1 MLNFVA
7 KPLFLM
13 VALIV
18 LMPTVQAASCGSG
31 SARAVVDSLMNMD
44 AARAEWSIDSWATQ
58 EGDNPLLDFY
68 RAMTVMVTAFNN
80 DAVGAAKRPYEDKA
94 LKLLKRAIKHAQ
106 RKIDNGSDDPQIR
119 YALGASQAYKAG
131 IHQARGQ
138 KFKAYDLGYA
148 GRETLRQLIEDYPDM
163 EDAYLPLG
171 LYEYFLG
178 SSSETKGLGAKM
190 MDLSGDRQ
198 LGLEYLER
206 AVQFAPEV
214 APEAARVLL
223 METGLEESEMCRY
236 RELADEMHT
245 TYPTNN
251 LFAMNARIIA
261 LQCRLAERE
270 NGYVAP
276 TAGIYLNRG
285 CRE

>member
-106 RKIDNGSDDPQIR
+106 RKIDLS
-119 YALGASQAYKAG
+119 L
-131 IHQARGQ
+131 IH
-138 KFKAYDLGYA
+138 
-148 GRETLRQLIEDYPDM
+148 I
-163 EDAYLPLG
+163 
-171 LYEYFLG
+171 
-178 SSSETKGLGAKM
+178 SSPR
-190 MDLSGDRQ
+190 D
-198 LGLEYLER
+198 
-206 AVQFAPEV
+206 
-214 APEAARVLL
+214 
-223 METGLEESEMCRY
+223 
-236 RELADEMHT
+236 
-245 TYPTNN
+245 
-251 LFAMNARIIA
+251 
-261 LQCRLAERE
+261 
-270 NGYVAP
+270 
-276 TAGIYLNRG
+276 
-285 CRE
+285 